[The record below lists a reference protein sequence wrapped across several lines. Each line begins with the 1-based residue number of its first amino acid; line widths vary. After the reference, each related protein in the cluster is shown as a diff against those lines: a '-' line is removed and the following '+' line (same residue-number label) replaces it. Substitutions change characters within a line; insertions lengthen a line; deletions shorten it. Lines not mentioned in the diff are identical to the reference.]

1 MNNVT
6 SFSASTSTSASAC
19 AAATDSKSI
28 NAEHPIQFWHQNTV
42 QTIAPA
48 SGGRSVLNY
57 LRIDSGL
64 TGTKEGCAEG
74 DCGACCVMT
83 VAQAENGLQFE
94 SINACI
100 HPVANLQ
107 GKALL
112 SVEDLGTP
120 AKPHPVQREMVQA
133 HASQCGFCTPGF
145 VVSLAACTEQA
156 RCSKTNNKQ
165 GVNREQ
171 VLDAISGNL
180 CRCTGYRPIV
190 EAGLYAAQDKSGLD
204 HSAIAAG
211 LAQLNQASQATN
223 APQFAKTLPEAA
235 TALTPRNIT
244 ELNAAIAAHPTAVLT
259 AGLTDVGLWI
269 NKQLRTIPVMI
280 STVQVAELQGIHHTA
295 GGEHAGIEH
304 AGIDIGAA
312 VTLTQLAPHLLAAY
326 PELHEWHERF
336 ASLPIRNAATLGGNV
351 VGGSPIGD
359 SMPVLLALDAQLLLQ
374 RGETQRTVALKDF
387 YLGYQKKDLQAGE
400 FLRRIMIPKRPKRP
414 KHLHLAVYKISKR
427 FEDDISAVCAALAF
441 EVENGSIAAARLGF
455 GGVAATPIRA
465 TSVEAALQGKPFTQ
479 ATFEAAATLLE
490 AAFTPLSDHRASADY
505 RRLMCGNAM
514 RRAAAQ
520 WFGNETTRVY
530 DWA

>member
-1 MNNVT
+1 MTTATHNT
-6 SFSASTSTSASAC
+6 
-19 AAATDSKSI
+19 AA
-28 NAEHPIQFWHQNTV
+28 HPIQFWHQNTV
-42 QTIAPA
+42 QTIAAA
-48 SGGRSVLNY
+48 SAGRSVLNY
-57 LRIDSGL
+57 LRRDCGL

-83 VAQAENGLQFE
+83 VAQGTGDQAGLVFE

-112 SVEDLGTP
+112 SVEDLGT
-120 AKPHPVQREMVQA
+120 AKNPHPVQAAMVDA

-156 RCSKTNNKQ
+156 RCNHAA
-165 GVNREQ
+165 VNREH

-180 CRCTGYRPIV
+180 CRCTGYKPII
-190 EAGLYAAQDKSGLD
+190 EAGLFAAQAKTGVD
-204 HSAIAAG
+204 HAAIAAG
-211 LAQLNQASQATN
+211 IAQIATI
-223 APQFAKTLPEAA
+223 ATIAAIDKAATVRTLPESQ
-235 TALTPRNIT
+235 TVLTPRNID
-244 ELNAAIAAHPTAVLT
+244 ELNTAIAEHPQATLT

-269 NKQLRTIPVMI
+269 NKQLRHIPVMI
-280 STVQVAELQGIHHTA
+280 STVQVAQFQGVHHTVA
-295 GGEHAGIEH
+295 GM
-304 AGIDIGAA
+304 DVGAA

-336 ASLPIRNAATLGGNV
+336 ASVPVRNAATLGGNV

-374 RGETQRTVALKDF
+374 RGEVQRTVALKDF
-387 YLGYQKKDLQAGE
+387 YLGYQQKDLQTGE
-400 FLRRIMIPKRPKRP
+400 FLRRMMIPKRSKNL
-414 KHLHLAVYKISKR
+414 KLAVYKISKR

-441 EVENGSIAAARLGF
+441 EVVDGIIATARLGF

-465 TSVEAALQGKPFTQ
+465 YSVETALQGKPFTP
-479 ATFEAAATLLE
+479 ATLKDAAPLLE
-490 AAFTPLSDHRASADY
+490 AAFTPLSDHRASSEY

-520 WFGNETTRVY
+520 WFGQEPTRVY
-530 DWA
+530 ALD